1 MLPTLVV
8 WIAVIESAPAA
19 LPETES
25 LNVSVPSPPSTTS
38 AEAKVMKSVSSST
51 RNLSLPAPPERISAP
66 PSPSITSLPSP
77 PLIVSI
83 DEGDTVI
90 WKSVEKSHNV
100 EFMTGGVPEGVGEFK
115 SEISQDAEYTFS
127 IPGIYAY
134 ICSPHKTGK
143 MLGFVIVGND
153 KSNLD
158 DIKALKYRGMSKKF
172 AKQLIEDI
180 ENNY

>member
-1 MLPTLVV
+1 M
-8 WIAVIESAPAA
+8 
-19 LPETES
+19 
-25 LNVSVPSPPSTTS
+25 
-38 AEAKVMKSVSSST
+38 
-51 RNLSLPAPPERISAP
+51 ISA
-66 PSPSITSLPSP
+66 TQLFAKTVEVEMWTNFNGEKKNQRYE

-115 SEISQDAEYTFS
+115 SEISQDAEYTFT

-153 KSNLD
+153 KNGNGGNSFNTATYACRPPGVYHGPFKSEKGCTLFELHYYKTD
-158 DIKALKYRGMSKKF
+158 
-172 AKQLIEDI
+172 EDF
-180 ENNY
+180 

>member
-1 MLPTLVV
+1 MKLLFILFLIPFFITQVV
-8 WIAVIESAPAA
+8 
-19 LPETES
+19 
-25 LNVSVPSPPSTTS
+25 
-38 AEAKVMKSVSSST
+38 AKTVEVEMWTNFNGEKKNQ
-51 RNLSLPAPPERISAP
+51 RYE
-66 PSPSITSLPSP
+66 

-83 DEGDTVI
+83 EEGDTVI
-90 WKSVEKSHNV
+90 WRSVEKSHNV

-115 SEISQDAEYTFS
+115 SAISQDAEYTFT

-143 MLGFVIVGND
+143 MLGFVIVGKD
-153 KSNLD
+153 KHNLE

-172 AKQLIEDI
+172 AKQLIEEI

>member
-1 MLPTLVV
+1 MRFLLFTFLFLIPAIQL
-8 WIAVIESAPAA
+8 SAKTV
-19 LPETES
+19 EVEMWTNFNGEKK
-25 LNVSVPSPPSTTS
+25 NQRY
-38 AEAKVMKSVSSST
+38 E
-51 RNLSLPAPPERISAP
+51 
-66 PSPSITSLPSP
+66 

-100 EFMTGGVPEGVGEFK
+100 EFMAGGIPEGVGEFK
-115 SEISQDAEYTFS
+115 SAISQDAEYTFTV
-127 IPGIYAY
+127 PGIYAY

>member
-1 MLPTLVV
+1 MHRLYIT
-8 WIAVIESAPAA
+8 
-19 LPETES
+19 
-25 LNVSVPSPPSTTS
+25 
-38 AEAKVMKSVSSST
+38 
-51 RNLSLPAPPERISAP
+51 ISYFL
-66 PSPSITSLPSP
+66 I
-77 PLIVSI
+77 PLIIINTYIRVLKKKEDKSRYKERFGI
-83 DEGDTVI
+83 TKLLKPRNKELI
-90 WKSVEKSHNV
+90 WIHASS
-100 EFMTGGVPEGVGEFK
+100 VGEFK
-115 SEISQDAEYTFS
+115 SKISQDAEYTFT

-153 KSNLD
+153 KSNLE

>member
-1 MLPTLVV
+1 MRFLLF
-8 WIAVIESAPAA
+8 IFLFLIPAA
-19 LPETES
+19 QL
-25 LNVSVPSPPSTTS
+25 S
-38 AEAKVMKSVSSST
+38 AKTVEVEMWTNFNGEKKNQ
-51 RNLSLPAPPERISAP
+51 RYE
-66 PSPSITSLPSP
+66 

-90 WKSVEKSHNV
+90 WKSIEKSHNV
-100 EFMTGGVPEGVGEFK
+100 EFMAGGIPEGVGEFK
-115 SEISQDAEYTFS
+115 SAISQDAEYTFTV
-127 IPGIYAY
+127 PGIYAY

>member
-1 MLPTLVV
+1 MRFLLFVFLFL
-8 WIAVIESAPAA
+8 IAATQ
-19 LPETES
+19 LF
-25 LNVSVPSPPSTTS
+25 
-38 AEAKVMKSVSSST
+38 AKTVEVEMWTNFNGEKKNQ
-51 RNLSLPAPPERISAP
+51 RYE
-66 PSPSITSLPSP
+66 

-90 WKSVEKSHNV
+90 WKSIEKSHNV

-115 SEISQDAEYTFS
+115 SEISQDAEYTFT

-158 DIKALKYRGMSKKF
+158 KIKKVKLYGKSKKIF
-172 AKQLIEDI
+172 KKLLKEL
-180 ENNY
+180 

>member
-1 MLPTLVV
+1 MRFLLFIFLFLIPATQL
-8 WIAVIESAPAA
+8 SAKTV
-19 LPETES
+19 EVEMWTNFNGEKK
-25 LNVSVPSPPSTTS
+25 NQRY
-38 AEAKVMKSVSSST
+38 E
-51 RNLSLPAPPERISAP
+51 
-66 PSPSITSLPSP
+66 
-77 PLIVSI
+77 PLIISV

-100 EFMTGGVPEGVGEFK
+100 EFMAGGIPEGVGEFK
-115 SEISQDAEYTFS
+115 SAISQDAEYTFTV
-127 IPGIYAY
+127 PGIYAY